1 MLIFFS
7 NVSDNAHPLGQSNES
22 RGDTRVCYPVAV
34 VSKKT
39 PVKFVGE
46 GDVGDVGVVS
56 VESEADS
63 SVGGRRVDVLRKK
76 CGDYRG

>member
-1 MLIFFS
+1 
-7 NVSDNAHPLGQSNES
+7 
-22 RGDTRVCYPVAV
+22 

-39 PVKFVGE
+39 PAKFVGE

>member
-22 RGDTRVCYPVAV
+22 RGDSRVCYPVAV
-34 VSKKT
+34 VSKKM

-46 GDVGDVGVVS
+46 GDVGDVGVVRW
-56 VESEADS
+56 E
-63 SVGGRRVDVLRKK
+63 GGAST
-76 CGDYRG
+76 